1 MVELKIINPQA
12 KTAVTP
18 VGLAS
23 RVSGL
28 SGHTVGLY
36 WNMKAGGDVAL
47 EQTARILGERFPG
60 IEFRHYT
67 GSVGAMMRHATSED
81 AERMARECD
90 AVVGT
95 TGD

>member
-12 KTAVTP
+12 NTAITP

-47 EQTARILGERFPG
+47 ERTAQILGERFPG
-60 IEFRHYT
+60 TEFRHYA
-67 GSVGAMMRHATSED
+67 GSVGATMRHATAED
-81 AERMARECD
+81 TERMARECD